1 MPQRDYSDFLGQQK
15 KRRDLFEA
23 MWAQSQGKPVRNVW
37 EGLGNLGATL
47 TYAYMADKKGD
58 QVKEEEDAARKR
70 YAGLVGALLGSNGQP
85 SLVTAVQPPSPTPD
99 PTVTQRPLSG
109 GMGYTEAI
117 QQLETGG
124 LANPDKA
131 ISPKGAAGRMQV
143 MPDTAREV
151 AASIPGPMGTLGRMA
166 SDSQVQAALSV
177 PQIGQKAGDT
187 YYAQML
193 AKYNDPVLAAAAYNA
208 GPGRVDE
215 ALAASGGDINAFIAA
230 LPQETQAYLLG
241 NAQRPGFIQMTGS
254 PNGAGTN
261 MTMPSPGGTSTPP
274 AGAAPGAVVSSPP
287 APATAATMGMPEQV
301 IALLND
307 PATFELGQELA
318 NMLIAQKMQGGGQ
331 PAVTEVDGVLYQYDP
346 RNPAGTMQPITQP
359 KQGGGPFQGTSMD
372 AQVNNILLQGDPNS
386 PEYRAAWNI
395 ASQPKIT
402 VDPVSGT
409 LTTIAPDMSAYR
421 PPAGGGGMPAPT
433 GAPPPAAGG
442 GTAPPPGT
450 GTTMSV
456 GGTTVTQTPGLVAR
470 PTESQAKA
478 MGFAD
483 RLASAN
489 ELLTANEA
497 AGLNWADQ
505 QMNSLP
511 MGLGNF
517 LVPEEFQRYDQARR
531 DFINA
536 QLRRESG
543 AVISAEEF
551 DNANKQYFPQPG
563 DKPEV
568 LEQKRK
574 AREIAIQAMQRDAG
588 PAYTGGAAPAPGAG
602 LPPPPPGFVPVQ

>member
-85 SLVTAVQPPSPTPD
+85 SPVTAVQPPSPPPD

-109 GMGYTEAI
+109 GMANTEAI

-151 AASIPGPMGTLGRMA
+151 ASSIPGPMGTLGRMA

-177 PQIGQKAGDT
+177 PQVGQKAGDT

-261 MTMPSPGGTSTPP
+261 ITMPSPGGASTPP

-331 PAVTEVDGVLYQYDP
+331 QLETLTLSDGSIVQRDPSTGKLDVVLKGGILSPEQMQQEIQLRQAGRAQNTVNVGQSEWGPIPPGWQIVRGPNGEIRMTAIPGGPAEAEIKAQETKAELGRQQGQQSANLVVQDIDRALEAANNPGLFSNTGFMGALGSMIPGTPQSDLASLLDTIGSNIAFDKLQAMRAASPTGGALGAVTERELALLESTLGSLRQSQSKEQFVENLTRLRSMFNEVVNG
-346 RNPAGTMQPITQP
+346 PAKATPPGQVPT
-359 KQGGGPFQGTSMD
+359 GGGIIEYD
-372 AQVNNILLQGDPNS
+372 AQ
-386 PEYRAAWNI
+386 
-395 ASQPKIT
+395 
-402 VDPVSGT
+402 
-409 LTTIAPDMSAYR
+409 
-421 PPAGGGGMPAPT
+421 
-433 GAPPPAAGG
+433 
-442 GTAPPPGT
+442 
-450 GTTMSV
+450 
-456 GGTTVTQTPGLVAR
+456 
-470 PTESQAKA
+470 
-478 MGFAD
+478 
-483 RLASAN
+483 
-489 ELLTANEA
+489 
-497 AGLNWADQ
+497 
-505 QMNSLP
+505 
-511 MGLGNF
+511 GN
-517 LVPEEFQRYDQARR
+517 RR
-531 DFINA
+531 T
-536 QLRRESG
+536 R
-543 AVISAEEF
+543 
-551 DNANKQYFPQPG
+551 
-563 DKPEV
+563 
-568 LEQKRK
+568 
-574 AREIAIQAMQRDAG
+574 
-588 PAYTGGAAPAPGAG
+588 
-602 LPPPPPGFVPVQ
+602 

>member
-85 SLVTAVQPPSPTPD
+85 SLVKAVQPPSPTPD

-193 AKYNDPVLAAAAYNA
+193 AKYGDPVLAAAAYNA

-261 MTMPSPGGTSTPP
+261 MAMPSPGGASTPP

-331 PAVTEVDGVLYQYDP
+331 QLETLTLSDGSIVQRDPSTGKLDVVLKGGILSPEQMQQEIQLRQAGRAQNTVNVGQSEWGTIPPGYQLVHGPNGEISMAPIPGGPAEAEIKAQQAKAELGRQQGQQSANLVVQDIDRALEAANNPGLFSNTGFMGALGSMIPGTPQSDLASLLDTIGSNIAFDKLQAMRAASPTGGALGAVTERELALLESTLGSLRQSQSKEQFVENLTRLRSMFNEVVNG
-346 RNPAGTMQPITQP
+346 PAKATPPGQVPT
-359 KQGGGPFQGTSMD
+359 GGGVIEYD
-372 AQVNNILLQGDPNS
+372 AQGN
-386 PEYRAAWNI
+386 R
-395 ASQPKIT
+395 IT
-402 VDPVSGT
+402 
-409 LTTIAPDMSAYR
+409 R
-421 PPAGGGGMPAPT
+421 
-433 GAPPPAAGG
+433 
-442 GTAPPPGT
+442 
-450 GTTMSV
+450 
-456 GGTTVTQTPGLVAR
+456 
-470 PTESQAKA
+470 
-478 MGFAD
+478 
-483 RLASAN
+483 
-489 ELLTANEA
+489 
-497 AGLNWADQ
+497 
-505 QMNSLP
+505 
-511 MGLGNF
+511 
-517 LVPEEFQRYDQARR
+517 
-531 DFINA
+531 
-536 QLRRESG
+536 
-543 AVISAEEF
+543 
-551 DNANKQYFPQPG
+551 
-563 DKPEV
+563 
-568 LEQKRK
+568 
-574 AREIAIQAMQRDAG
+574 
-588 PAYTGGAAPAPGAG
+588 
-602 LPPPPPGFVPVQ
+602 